1 MTLDGAS
8 TTRSI
13 PDEGRMPIESCRLRL
28 QIQHILEAWAM
39 PPARAAITAD
49 VLLYADLHGID
60 SHGVSMIPVYEAY
73 RDHGE
78 VRMDAPNPVV
88 SECGPAAA
96 LMDAQATLGHGPA
109 AQAMGI
115 AIEKARRIG
124 IGVVAVRNSAHFGAA
139 GYYSRLAAAQ
149 GMVGIACTTSPSL
162 RTTPT
167 FGAAPMLGTN
177 PYAFAAP
184 GADGIAFAL
193 DMATTTV
200 ALGKIRNAQ
209 TEGRRLP
216 PGWGTDAH
224 GRPCDDPTEVI
235 ERGFLTPL
243 GGTPEGSSYK
253 GYGLAMMVDILAGG
267 LGGTLGTTERDTGR
281 EPQGQ
286 RNSGH
291 FVLALDPGLF
301 RDRAA
306 FGADVDAYCTRLRS
320 TPPADPTQ
328 PVLVAGDPERDAAAR
343 RSVEGIPVGP
353 GLHRKL
359 RQVASRAGA
368 PWLLD

>member
-1 MTLDGAS
+1 ML
-8 TTRSI
+8 I
-13 PDEGRMPIESCRLRL
+13 EPDRLRT
-28 QIQHILEAWAM
+28 QIQHILAAWAM
-39 PPARAAITAD
+39 PPGRAAITAD

-60 SHGVSMIPVYEAY
+60 SHGVSMIPVYDAY
-73 RDHGE
+73 RGRGE
-78 VRMDAPNPVV
+78 VRMDAPEPAVT
-88 SECGPAAA
+88 ECGPAAA
-96 LMDAQATLGHGPA
+96 LMDAQATLGHAPA

-139 GYYSRLAAAQ
+139 GYYARLAAAE
-149 GMVGIACTTSPSL
+149 GMIGIACTTSPSL

-184 GADGIAFAL
+184 GAEGIAFAL

-200 ALGKIRNAQ
+200 AFGKIRNARN
-209 TEGRRLP
+209 EGQRLP
-216 PGWGTDAH
+216 PGWGTDAR
-224 GRPCDDPTEVI
+224 GQPSDDPNEVI
-235 ERGFLTPL
+235 EHGFLTPL
-243 GGTPEGSSYK
+243 GGTPQGSSYK

-267 LGGTLGTTERDTGR
+267 LSGTLGAAEAEAGR
-281 EPQGQ
+281 QPQGA

-291 FVLALDPGLF
+291 FVLALDPALF

-306 FGADVDAYCTRLRS
+306 FGGDIDAYCARLRA

-328 PVLVAGDPERDAAAR
+328 PVLVAGDPERAAAAR
-343 RSVEGIPVGP
+343 RSLDGIPVGP
-353 GLHRKL
+353 GLLAQL
-359 RQVASRAGA
+359 RQVAARAGT
-368 PWLLD
+368 PWLRG

>member
-1 MTLDGAS
+1 MQSLPGNEDGMQIEA
-8 TTRSI
+8 
-13 PDEGRMPIESCRLRL
+13 GRLGAQMR
-28 QIQHILEAWAM
+28 HILEAWAM
-39 PPARAAITAD
+39 PPERAMLTAE

-73 RDHGE
+73 RDRGE
-78 VRMDAPNPVV
+78 VRMDAPPPAVT
-88 SECGPAAA
+88 ECGPAAA
-96 LMDAQATLGHGPA
+96 LLDARATLGHAPA
-109 AQAMGI
+109 AQAMEI
-115 AIEKARRIG
+115 AVGKAQTIG

-139 GYYSRLAAAQ
+139 GYYARLAAAR
-149 GMVGIACTTSPSL
+149 GMIGIACTTSPSH

-184 GADGIAFAL
+184 GVDGIAFAL

-200 ALGKIRNAQ
+200 AFGKIRNALN
-209 TEGRRLP
+209 EGRRLP
-216 PGWGTDAH
+216 PGWGTDAQ
-224 GRPCDDPTEVI
+224 GRTSGDPREVI

-267 LGGTLGTTERDTGR
+267 LSGTLAGSGRAGR
-281 EPQGQ
+281 EPAGA

-301 RDRAA
+301 RERGA
-306 FGADVDAYCTRLRS
+306 FGADVEAYCDRLRA
-320 TPPADPTQ
+320 TPPADPAQ
-328 PVLVAGDPERDAAAR
+328 PVLVAGDPERAAAAR
-343 RSVEGIPVGP
+343 RAAEGIPVGP
-353 GLHRKL
+353 GLLAQL
-359 RQVASRAGA
+359 RQVAARAGA
-368 PWLLD
+368 PWLLG

>member
-1 MTLDGAS
+1 
-8 TTRSI
+8 
-13 PDEGRMPIESCRLRL
+13 MPIEPDRLRT
-28 QIQHILEAWAM
+28 QIRRILEAWAM
-39 PPARAAITAD
+39 PPARATITAD

-73 RDHGE
+73 RDRRE
-78 VRMDAPNPVV
+78 VRMDAPEPAVT
-88 SECGPAAA
+88 ECGPAAA
-96 LMDAQATLGHGPA
+96 LMDAQATLGHAPT

-115 AIEKARRIG
+115 ALRKARQIG

-139 GYYSRLAAAQ
+139 GYFARLAATE

-200 ALGKIRNAQ
+200 AFGKIRNARN
-209 TEGRRLP
+209 EGRRLP
-216 PGWGTDAH
+216 PGWGTDSR
-224 GRPCDDPTEVI
+224 GQPCDSPDEVI

-243 GGTPEGSSYK
+243 GGTPDGSSYK

-267 LGGTLGTTERDTGR
+267 LSGTLGAAGADSG
-281 EPQGQ
+281 GQ
-286 RNSGH
+286 LPGARNSGH

-306 FGADVDAYCTRLRS
+306 FGGDVDAYCARLRA
-320 TPPADPTQ
+320 TPPADPAQ
-328 PVLVAGDPERDAAAR
+328 PVLVAGDPERAAAAR

-353 GLHRKL
+353 GLLAQL
-359 RQVASRAGA
+359 RQVAERAGT
-368 PWLLD
+368 PWLLG

>member
-1 MTLDGAS
+1 MAIEPDRLHTQ
-8 TTRSI
+8 TR
-13 PDEGRMPIESCRLRL
+13 
-28 QIQHILEAWAM
+28 HILEGWAM
-39 PPARAAITAD
+39 PPGRATVTAD

-73 RDHGE
+73 RDRGE
-78 VRMDAPNPVV
+78 VRMDAPEPVV
-88 SECGPAAA
+88 TDCGPAAA
-96 LMDAQATLGHGPA
+96 LMDAQATLGHAPA

-115 AIEKARRIG
+115 ALRKARQIG

-139 GYYSRLAAAQ
+139 GYYARLAAAE

-184 GADGIAFAL
+184 GTDGIAFAL

-200 ALGKIRNAQ
+200 AFGKIRNARN
-209 TEGRRLP
+209 EGQRLP
-216 PGWGTDAH
+216 PGWGTDAR
-224 GRPCDDPTEVI
+224 GQPSGDPNEVI

-267 LGGTLGTTERDTGR
+267 LSGTLGMAGADTASQLSGA
-281 EPQGQ
+281 

-306 FGADVDAYCTRLRS
+306 FGGDIDAYCARLRS
-320 TPPADPTQ
+320 TPPADPAQ
-328 PVLVAGDPERDAAAR
+328 PVLVAGDLERAAATR
-343 RSVEGIPVGP
+343 RSVEGIPVGA
-353 GLHRKL
+353 GLLAQL
-359 RQVASRAGA
+359 RQVAARAGT
-368 PWLLD
+368 PWLLG